1 LTGRGGRSDDRRA
14 IWRIRRRRVHGVR
27 GMTLF
32 LYGLLAG
39 GILGWSLCRLFTYN
53 EDPQRRPSPARVA
66 TPAAIQAA
74 DAAEAA
80 APTIDFRS
88 AAAHGFSVRD
98 EHHLQLIEG
107 IGPKIESLLNQGGVR
122 SFSEL
127 AATHVDQLR
136 QMLTAGGP
144 GFKLARPDSWV
155 AQAQLAAAGD
165 WAQLRKLQDQLV
177 GGVERSAG

>member
-1 LTGRGGRSDDRRA
+1 MS
-14 IWRIRRRRVHGVR
+14 
-27 GMTLF
+27 LF

-39 GILGWSLCRLFTYN
+39 GILGWFLCRLFTY
-53 EDPQRRPSPARVA
+53 DGPSRRASTA
-66 TPAAIQAA
+66 Q
-74 DAAEAA
+74 AEAPAVTHHA
-80 APTIDFRS
+80 AAATSSVTTIDFRR

-127 AATHVDQLR
+127 AATGVDPLR

-144 GFKLARPDSWV
+144 CFKFARPDSWV
-155 AQAQLAAAGD
+155 AQAQLPAAGD